1 MTDQELLAAQN
12 YSNTKVLSTKEFY
25 ADYSKFSMV
34 AKLLRKYNEKK
45 EINFRLILNH
55 LILIFNNFKGS
66 VARQILYQRIDTN
79 LHAALN
85 AFLIF
90 LSQFDKKQNSAG
102 CDAFIFQQLKKL

>member
-12 YSNTKVLSTKEFY
+12 YINIKVLSTKEFY

-34 AKLLRKYNEKK
+34 SKLLRKYNEKK

-55 LILIFNNFKGS
+55 LILIFNNFNGFA
-66 VARQILYQRIDTN
+66 AREILYQRIDAN
-79 LHAALN
+79 LHSALN

-90 LSQFDKKQNSAG
+90 LSQFNKKQNSAG